1 VSRTVSPAATAA
13 PDALRSR
20 VSSVARIAAG
30 LSLALGGLLNGLP
43 PYIGNLLAGD
53 LGSFADSIEWGMQHP
68 MWWGFEQSAILVSV
82 LFIPLGLLGIAQV
95 TRHRSPWL
103 SGIGIALAL
112 WGMWGFHN
120 LLATGYLVGTTAPST
135 VGVDAALALNDAMG
149 SDPGILI
156 MGLLPHLVGS
166 SVGII
171 LLMIAA
177 WRSRVFS
184 RIACALVLAFI
195 VWDFLLPTFGP
206 AEPHILL
213 VVGWVWLGIQIMRMP
228 RDIWSGDSVV
238 RRPKAATA

>member
-1 VSRTVSPAATAA
+1 
-13 PDALRSR
+13 
-20 VSSVARIAAG
+20 VSSVVRIAAG

-43 PYIGNLLAGD
+43 PYIGNLLAGNLD
-53 LGSFADSIEWGMQHP
+53 SFADSIEWGMQHP
-68 MWWGFEQSAILVSV
+68 AWWGFEQSAILVSV
-82 LFIPLGLLGIAQV
+82 LFIPLGLLGLAQV

-103 SGIGIALAL
+103 SGIGIVLAL

-120 LLATGYLVGTTAPST
+120 LLATGYLVGTTAPGT

-156 MGLLPHLVGS
+156 MGLVPHLVGS
-166 SVGII
+166 SLGIS

-177 WRSRVFS
+177 LRSRAFS

-228 RDIWSGDSVV
+228 HGVWSGNGMAERSE
-238 RRPKAATA
+238 AATA